1 MISKYSGIFLIS
13 LSTLVYEILL
23 TRIFSVTMG
32 YHFAFMA
39 VSLAMF
45 GLSAGSIYV
54 YINKERFTN
63 ETYNKNL
70 GKYSFLFSITTI
82 LSFLLHLYIPF
93 VHGFGVLS
101 LIIIVF
107 TYTII
112 SIPFIFSG
120 ICISMIL
127 TLKKKDV
134 NKFYAADLCGA
145 AIGCVLVVV
154 ILNYAGGPTG
164 VFFAASLSALAAV
177 FWNKDSLSKKFKK
190 ASVLYFAA
198 VLSFAFFHSF
208 MSANQ
213 NPIFR
218 IQWVRGDYISK
229 PLFEKWNS
237 ISRISVD
244 GDSTKPEV
252 PFGWGLSDKYDRN
265 KKVKQLMLNVDS
277 YSTTVLSKFDGD
289 TSKLFHLRY
298 DISNLVHSV
307 RKNAEVLVIGS
318 GAGRDVLSSIYFN
331 QKSVLAIEINKDM
344 ISTSN
349 KVFKGFTGG
358 LDEYP
363 NVKFVGDEARSYVQS
378 IDDKFDIIQVSVID
392 NWWASSSGT
401 FVLTENALYTIETWK
416 MLFDHLKPNGI
427 LTVTRFYRPKPAEI
441 YRLVSICSQT
451 LIDNGINE
459 PRKHISLIKCQQE
472 ERIADKSGTGLI
484 MLSKSPLSQND
495 LFRIDSL
502 CNELE
507 FKTILDPNICRD
519 SVFYNI
525 VSNTPNRN
533 VFINNFPVDIK
544 PPTDDKPFFFH
555 LLKFTDVLNV
565 SFWKQWDMEFNIK
578 AIFILIVLLIT
589 MIILLTLTIFIPLKS
604 IKKNNF
610 NFKNNFQFL
619 IYFSAIGFGFMFIEI
634 SQIQRLNIYL
644 GHPTYSIAVALFTL
658 LLSSGAGSYFSVSR
672 NMPVQTRDLSHGFTK
687 FLLLIIV
694 LMLIG
699 IFTNKITSLTRHFDT
714 NMRIIIS
721 VLLISPIGFFMG
733 MGFPIGMKFIND
745 NNLSLI
751 PWLWAVNGA
760 ASVTTTVLAVA
771 VAMNFGISYSYW
783 TGLACYII
791 AFISFTRF
799 SKPLN
804 T

>member
-13 LSTLVYEILL
+13 LSTLVYQILL

-39 VSLAMF
+39 ISLAMF
-45 GLSAGSIYV
+45 GLSAGSVYV
-54 YINKERFTN
+54 YINRQTLIGEN
-63 ETYNKNL
+63 YENKL
-70 GKYSFLFSITTI
+70 GKFSILFSITTLI
-82 LSFLLHLYIPF
+82 SFILHLYIPF
-93 VHGFGVLS
+93 VHGFSVLS
-101 LIIIVF
+101 IIIIVF

-112 SIPFIFSG
+112 SVPFIFSG
-120 ICISMIL
+120 ICISIIL

-134 NKFYAADLCGA
+134 NKYYAADLCGA

-154 ILNYAGGPTG
+154 ILNYPGGLSG
-164 VFFAASLSALAAV
+164 VFFAASLSALAAL
-177 FWNKDSLSKKFKK
+177 FWLRRSSLKIKN
-190 ASVLYFAA
+190 ACIVYTVLI
-198 VLSFAFFHSF
+198 LSFAVLHSF
-208 MSANQ
+208 LESEQKA
-213 NPIFR
+213 IFR
-218 IQWVRGDYISK
+218 IQWVRGEYINK

-265 KKVKQLMLNVDS
+265 KKVQQLMLNVDS

-349 KVFKGFTGG
+349 KIFKGFTGG

-363 NVKFVGDEARSYVQS
+363 KVKFVGDEARSYIQS
-378 IDDKFDIIQVSVID
+378 IDDKFDIMQVSVID
-392 NWWASSSGT
+392 NWSASSSGA

-416 MLFDHLKPNGI
+416 MLFDHLKPEGI
-427 LTVTRFYRPKPAEI
+427 LTVTRFYKQKPAEV

-451 LIDNGINE
+451 LLDNGINE
-459 PRKHISLIKCQQE
+459 PRKHISLVKCQQE
-472 ERIADKSGTGLI
+472 ERKADRSGTGLI
-484 MLSKSPLSQND
+484 MLSKSPLSNND
-495 LFRIDSL
+495 LSKIDSL
-502 CNELE
+502 CEA
-507 FKTILDPNICRD
+507 LDFEIMLDANICRD
-519 SVFYNI
+519 SVLYNI
-525 VSNTPNRN
+525 VSNTPNRIN
-533 VFINNFPVDIK
+533 FINNFPIDIK

-555 LLKFTDVLNV
+555 LLSFTDVINFG
-565 SFWKQWDMEFNIK
+565 FWKQWDMEFNIK
-578 AIFILIVLLIT
+578 AIFILIVLLVT
-589 MIILLTLTIFIPLKS
+589 MIILLVLTVFIPLKNK
-604 IKKNNF
+604 KKNNF
-610 NFKNNFQFL
+610 SLKNNFQFL

-658 LLSSGAGSYFSVSR
+658 LLSSGAGSY
-672 NMPVQTRDLSHGFTK
+672 LSISAKNISNKNLLIK
-687 FLLLIIV
+687 FLLLIIAV
-694 LMLIG
+694 LIIG
-699 IFTNKITSLTRHFDT
+699 IITNKVTYFTRHFDT
-714 NMRIIIS
+714 NMRIIVSI
-721 VLLISPIGFFMG
+721 LLISPIGFFMG
-733 MGFPIGMKFIND
+733 MCFPIGMKFINE
-745 NNLSLI
+745 NNSLLI

-799 SKPLN
+799 SKPLS